1 MRWELELRG
10 EKHMQRSNEGV
21 PAVCIYKPTHTDV
34 KWFTDDMAALTVPH
48 AVLDY
53 AGLLNHPL
61 EMVR

>member
-1 MRWELELRG
+1 
-10 EKHMQRSNEGV
+10 MQRSDEGV
-21 PAVCIYKPTHTDV
+21 PAVYMYKPTRTAV
-34 KWFTDDMAALTVPH
+34 KQFTEDDMAALTVPH